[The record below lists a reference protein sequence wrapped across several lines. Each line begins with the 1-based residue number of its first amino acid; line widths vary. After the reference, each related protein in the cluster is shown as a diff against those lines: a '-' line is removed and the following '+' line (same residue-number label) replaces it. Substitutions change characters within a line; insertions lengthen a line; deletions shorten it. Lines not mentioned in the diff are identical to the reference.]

1 MVGKQ
6 KVVAVCTSRIYD
18 LQVYDYL
25 VSLNEQ
31 LKKQGFSLWIYA
43 LNEDLYWNEDNNP
56 AEVAIFSYIDYE
68 KTDMILLMDEKI
80 KSHRIAGEI
89 IREARL
95 HNKPVVVVDGKYEG
109 CSDVCFDFRAGYEA
123 LVRHVFDCHEVK
135 KPFYIGGFRGNA
147 FSEERKE
154 VLCKV
159 AAEHGVFMDESR
171 VLYGDFWATPA
182 RKAAEEIVARGDL
195 PDAIFCANDIMA
207 INVMDVLKS
216 HGVRI
221 PEDVLV
227 TGFDGYDEAFQN
239 TPGLTT
245 VTCEL
250 TDLVNMTAQA
260 VLREMEGAQPDSY
273 RVTPALVTNESCG
286 CPRCETWRKN
296 SISSFNNRFYRYQ
309 DDVRFTHDCVTKMIM
324 SGTLEEAV
332 SHIEGRSTDRMCCVV
347 KAECFREERNFF
359 TEEPWDSPYLLIF
372 DSIHSGGKRVF
383 DRKEI
388 MPDLEARMEGGYPLI
403 FQGLDYM
410 ERPMGYVVY
419 YFEDY
424 NVTDY
429 AKTATLTEMVNQGVG
444 GYINMRY
451 QQYLLS
457 RMKEIYKVDALTG
470 LYNRL
475 AFRES
480 FEVLKNDPEMQGV
493 PMLVFMADLDYLK
506 TINDT
511 YGHKAGDQAIAA
523 VAEALQMYCPDN
535 ALCVRFGGDEML
547 AFIPGGAD
555 ANTILRNIAQRLEG
569 KSEEL
574 GFRISASCG
583 SYLTTICSDMNLQE
597 VVDVADKKMYE
608 VKRKRKK

>member
-1 MVGKQ
+1 
-6 KVVAVCTSRIYD
+6 
-18 LQVYDYL
+18 
-25 VSLNEQ
+25 
-31 LKKQGFSLWIYA
+31 
-43 LNEDLYWNEDNNP
+43 
-56 AEVAIFSYIDYE
+56 
-68 KTDMILLMDEKI
+68 
-80 KSHRIAGEI
+80 
-89 IREARL
+89 
-95 HNKPVVVVDGKYEG
+95 
-109 CSDVCFDFRAGYEA
+109 
-123 LVRHVFDCHEVK
+123 
-135 KPFYIGGFRGNA
+135 
-147 FSEERKE
+147 
-154 VLCKV
+154 
-159 AAEHGVFMDESR
+159 
-171 VLYGDFWATPA
+171 
-182 RKAAEEIVARGDL
+182 
-195 PDAIFCANDIMA
+195 
-207 INVMDVLKS
+207 
-216 HGVRI
+216 
-221 PEDVLV
+221 
-227 TGFDGYDEAFQN
+227 
-239 TPGLTT
+239 
-245 VTCEL
+245 
-250 TDLVNMTAQA
+250 
-260 VLREMEGAQPDSY
+260 
-273 RVTPALVTNESCG
+273 
-286 CPRCETWRKN
+286 
-296 SISSFNNRFYRYQ
+296 
-309 DDVRFTHDCVTKMIM
+309 
-324 SGTLEEAV
+324 
-332 SHIEGRSTDRMCCVV
+332 
-347 KAECFREERNFF
+347 
-359 TEEPWDSPYLLIF
+359 
-372 DSIHSGGKRVF
+372 
-383 DRKEI
+383 
-388 MPDLEARMEGGYPLI
+388 MEGGYPLI

-419 YFEDY
+419 FFEDY

-511 YGHKAGDQAIAA
+511 HGHKAGDQAIAA

-583 SYLTTICSDMNLQE
+583 SYLTTIRSDMNLQE